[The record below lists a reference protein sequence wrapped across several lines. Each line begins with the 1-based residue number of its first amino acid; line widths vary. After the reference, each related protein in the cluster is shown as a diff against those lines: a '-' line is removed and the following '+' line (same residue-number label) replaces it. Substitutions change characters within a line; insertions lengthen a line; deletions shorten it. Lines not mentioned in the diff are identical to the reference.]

1 MERLNAG
8 ATVTYG
14 ATVSYGGAEL
24 FTVVAYCSTVGKFY
38 YRGQRNLWCHR
49 KLRWRSFSIFF
60 VFGINGFPDSF
71 GHVLKPVRLKH
82 FVFMKCRYILD
93 AGRRSSST
101 KDRTRYRYML
111 PHCNTLQILNNEF
124 NHDM

>member
-8 ATVTYG
+8 ATV
-14 ATVSYGGAEL
+14 SYVGGH
-24 FTVVAYCSTVGKFY
+24 F
-38 YRGQRNLWCHR
+38 Q
-49 KLRWRSFSIFF
+49 IF

-111 PHCNTLQILNNEF
+111 PHFNTLQILNNEF
-124 NHDM
+124 NHVM